1 MLNARDAD
9 PVESRSCITG
19 IRDGEPLPAGTAQL
33 GPPAPLANGCRP
45 SLPIRNIQVASGMRP
60 SWVKTKWNMVLSV

>member
-19 IRDGEPLPAGTAQL
+19 IRDGEPLRRDRTAWTSGTACERLPTIAPDPQHS
-33 GPPAPLANGCRP
+33 GRIRNAPLVG
-45 SLPIRNIQVASGMRP
+45 QD
-60 SWVKTKWNMVLSV
+60 